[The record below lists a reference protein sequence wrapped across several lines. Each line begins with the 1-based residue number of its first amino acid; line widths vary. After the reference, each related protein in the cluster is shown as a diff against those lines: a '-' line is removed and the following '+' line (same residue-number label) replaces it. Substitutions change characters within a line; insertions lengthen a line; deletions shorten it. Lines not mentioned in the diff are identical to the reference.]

1 MMILT
6 KKTRIE
12 WANSTDQTSHIGLD
26 SVRNEK
32 LFIMMMEDQT
42 DGIPYIVSEL
52 ITERSWV
59 DQAAA
64 EEYRDMILSTCQLL
78 SITLPKI
85 EILDIT

>member
-1 MMILT
+1 MILT

-12 WANSTDQTSHIGLD
+12 WTNSTDQNSHVGLD
-26 SVRNEK
+26 SIRNEK
-32 LFIMMMEDQT
+32 IYIMMMEDKT
-42 DGIPYIVSEL
+42 DGIPYIVSEF

-64 EEYRDMILSTCQLL
+64 EEYRDMILSTCQKL
-78 SITLPKI
+78 SIILPKV

>member
-1 MMILT
+1 MILT

-12 WANSTDQTSHIGLD
+12 WANSADQNSHVGLD
-26 SVRNEK
+26 SIRNEK
-32 LFIMMMEDQT
+32 LFTMMIEDQT

-64 EEYRDMILSTCQLL
+64 EEYRDMILSTCQSLG
-78 SITLPKI
+78 ITLPTI